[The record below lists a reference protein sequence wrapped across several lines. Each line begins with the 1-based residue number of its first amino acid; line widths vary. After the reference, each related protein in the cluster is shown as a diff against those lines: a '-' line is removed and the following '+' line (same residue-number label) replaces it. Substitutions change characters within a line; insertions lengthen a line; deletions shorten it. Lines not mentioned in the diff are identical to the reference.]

1 MEPGA
6 NIEAKDNNGWTLLH
20 YAASKG
26 HKEIIEFLVNEKKA
40 NINARTTSDSKKP
53 IHVAAKEGYQEI
65 VDFFLGKRMRV
76 DDADNDKWTPLH
88 YAAAYNH
95 LELSKFLVGQRAN
108 IEAKNKDNKTPLD
121 LACKRNH
128 MKMVDFLA
136 QAKLDQDL
144 ITAAAEGSLQTV
156 KNLIERGADIEA
168 KDEKG
173 WTPLHYAA
181 RYNHLELCEFLLGQH
196 ANIEAKNK
204 NNKTPLDLA
213 RERNHMEI
221 VSSLMQPQLGQK
233 MTAVAE
239 ETIQKVKNLIEQS
252 ANIEAK
258 DMDISN
264 DNLKSDRRAS
274 SNDSLESDGD
284 TAPGTT
290 VKEVKVESYAKSR
303 KVQRQ

>member
-1 MEPGA
+1 LQVLAIPTLVLVFFLVLYSYL
-6 NIEAKDNNGWTLLH
+6 TLLSFKTCL
-20 YAASKG
+20 YFYLTLFACQIKSKLL
-26 HKEIIEFLVNEKKA
+26 HN
-40 NINARTTSDSKKP
+40 KKP
-53 IHVAAKEGYQEI
+53 IHAAAKAGYKDI
-65 VDFFLGKRMRV
+65 VEFFLSKGIGV
-76 DDADNDKWTPLH
+76 DDADDDK
-88 YAAAYNH
+88 
-95 LELSKFLVGQRAN
+95 
-108 IEAKNKDNKTPLD
+108 
-121 LACKRNH
+121 
-128 MKMVDFLA
+128 
-136 QAKLDQDL
+136 
-144 ITAAAEGSLQTV
+144 
-156 KNLIERGADIEA
+156 
-168 KDEKG
+168 

-290 VKEVKVESYAKSR
+290 VKEAKVESYAKSR